1 MRIDIAD
8 RAVVAGEV
16 ERGIA
21 SCGSGV
27 SVSVCAN
34 KVPGMRAALI
44 HDHFSARQDVEDD
57 HTNMLCIGGRTL
69 GPALAR
75 DLVQTFPAAEF
86 SQAERQLRRLGK
98 VSSLEGT
105 PNG

>member
-1 MRIDIAD
+1 MRIGIAD

-27 SVSVCAN
+27 SASVCAN
-34 KVPGMRAALI
+34 KVPGVRAALI
-44 HDHFSARQDVEDD
+44 HDHFSARQGVED

-69 GPALAR
+69 GPALAW

-86 SQAERQLRRLGK
+86 SQAERHLRRLGE